1 MNSKI
6 YTSILIVL
14 LAIIALLLLKPS
26 GEQQTVIIEKST
38 FQYEQ
43 PSNTSR
49 GQALQALIDAED
61 TIQDLNDYGLA
72 TARLRDLLLQAQR
85 HYIGFDRFGLQED
98 LVLYENDK
106 VKKDYIF
113 TLQNIAEKTPREEI
127 VSIDYE
133 QVFRITQQ
141 INFFQKKTYML
152 IDTIPLVEA
161 KEKSYSQK
169 EVNTRDATTFLQ
181 QAREA
186 FQAERYEKA
195 EDILI
200 NADTALDKAYS
211 QSQQA
216 NALINVGKNFFVR
229 YWWQIILVVVLL
241 IIFTPKITTALQKT
255 LAQRKLQESRLEL
268 KSLNQLI
275 IEAQRECFEKRT
287 ITTSMYNIRVDRYRK
302 RIADISSLI
311 PVYEDQVGEKKEE
324 YKEKT
329 KHQKKERSHQKNT
342 RKTKKRKKNLRLY
355 NKK

>member
-1 MNSKI
+1 
-6 YTSILIVL
+6 
-14 LAIIALLLLKPS
+14 
-26 GEQQTVIIEKST
+26 
-38 FQYEQ
+38 
-43 PSNTSR
+43 
-49 GQALQALIDAED
+49 
-61 TIQDLNDYGLA
+61 
-72 TARLRDLLLQAQR
+72 
-85 HYIGFDRFGLQED
+85 
-98 LVLYENDK
+98 
-106 VKKDYIF
+106 
-113 TLQNIAEKTPREEI
+113 
-127 VSIDYE
+127 
-133 QVFRITQQ
+133 
-141 INFFQKKTYML
+141 ML